1 MNLSRSSTGISS
13 SYDIEYLAKR
23 QMEINIIYMHI
34 LFRQNM
40 NGVFRSLS
48 HGGNCLIEQLY
59 WTLST
64 RGTGKLAYR
73 TALLDN
79 FSQVHGGTGL

>member
-34 LFRQNM
+34 LFFQNM
-40 NGVFRSLS
+40 NGVFRSIS
-48 HGGNCLIEQLY
+48 HGETVL
-59 WTLST
+59 
-64 RGTGKLAYR
+64 
-73 TALLDN
+73 
-79 FSQVHGGTGL
+79 